1 MIIWILNSESG
12 IKLLYKSFLKT
23 DADEDIVSGFLSAFF
38 HFSMVEF
45 HESLESIEMGGLRWI
60 YIIEPEFNLLFVAAD
75 TKDIKTE
82 MLMGKL
88 NVIRKAFIREY
99 EAILTER
106 KKTWEGDLNV
116 FTPFLKVIEDYY
128 HQWEEM
134 ESVAHVADYFDILGI
149 FQQILIMFRNILEN
163 RMYNKS
169 KNEIIEFIE
178 KRYKAVGN
186 KKNFKDQAEL
196 KNISFSKDSWFNI
209 IDINLIK
216 CDKEIVLEY
225 LEVILTEI
233 INSLRKVKGD
243 ELCFKYFSEEGIYAY
258 IYNNMK
264 LLKDLNLDLFFLE
277 LFLLL

>member
-75 TKDIKTE
+75 TKHIKTE

-88 NVIRKAFIREY
+88 NVIRKAFIKEY
-99 EAILTER
+99 EPILTKR

-128 HQWEEM
+128 NQWEEM

-163 RMYNKS
+163 RMYSKS
-169 KNEIIEFIE
+169 KNEIIELIE

-186 KKNFKDQAEL
+186 KKKFKDQAEL
-196 KNISFSKDSWFNI
+196 KNISFSKESWFNI

-216 CDKEIVLEY
+216 CEKEIVLEY
-225 LEVILTEI
+225 LEIILTEI
-233 INSLRKVKGD
+233 ISSLRKVKGD

-264 LLKDLNLDLFFLE
+264 LLKDLNLDLFFLD